1 LAKLQA
7 SDTEVFG
14 ISIDSPA
21 ANAAFAKQIGVTF
34 PLLSDMNRDVLA
46 RYGILD
52 TMDKFAS
59 QGVKPQWAR
68 RTTFV
73 INKQGVIQHIDE
85 GRDAVNPDTAVTFC
99 ATMGAKS

>member
-34 PLLSDMNRDVLA
+34 PLLSDMNRDVLVK
-46 RYGILD
+46 YGILD
-52 TMDKFAS
+52 SMDKFAS
-59 QGVKPQWAR
+59 QGIKPQWAR

-73 INKQGVIQHIDE
+73 INKQGVIEHIDE
-85 GRDAVNPDTAVTFC
+85 GRDAVNPNTAVTFC
-99 ATMGAKS
+99 TTMGAKS